1 MCLCWCM
8 RRSIHWERSK
18 KWKRKCRK
26 ENNKSKRAIHVW
38 SMPLLKI
45 RLNEAKLHILHMH
58 ANTHTQA
65 TPYAL
70 NSIEILY
77 IRVRLRILFFSFTS
91 AELSQTQNCSIHSYT
106 YTCIFYLF
114 LFYSCYFATFFTII
128 FLQRW
133 MNDVIIHKFKV
144 STHLLFFSIS
154 GLLLSLNTYWITLSS
169 NW

>member
-1 MCLCWCM
+1 MCLCLCWCM

-106 YTCIFYLF
+106 YTCNFLFISVLLMLFCYLF
-114 LFYSCYFATFFTII
+114 HNNF
-128 FLQRW
+128 
-133 MNDVIIHKFKV
+133 
-144 STHLLFFSIS
+144 STT
-154 GLLLSLNTYWITLSS
+154 LNEWCDHS
-169 NW
+169 